1 MMYSRPLPTNPTAT
15 AWRGR
20 RWPIRTLARL
30 GILGLLIAGA
40 CRGDAGDTDGAS
52 AAGWEAV
59 VDTVGDTVTVRT
71 RSGSAWG
78 DTASLLLEIS
88 IGTMEGADEY
98 VIGDPAALAVGPD
111 GVVYVL
117 DVQVPV
123 LRAYAPDGSH
133 LRDVG
138 RSGEGPGEY
147 ASPDGVAVLP
157 DGRVLVRDPPN
168 ARITVFGPDGAHL
181 GEWPLSGGFNTDR
194 RFYVDTAGRA
204 YVTTLLERGMAPWE
218 WEFGLV
224 RYSTDGEIEDT
235 LAAPTWDYEPPRV
248 TASRGTSSSARRVPF
263 TPDAVWSFS
272 PLGYFVAGLSTDY
285 RIDLYRRAAPVLRVE
300 RSAEPV
306 PVNAAEAEERVRRI
320 TEGLRRQYGSWRW
333 NGPDVPGVK
342 PPFRELFVSAEGNLW
357 VVVSREGVPR
367 MTAAEAREEEARSGR
382 IPLRFAEPPAFD
394 VFAPD
399 GTYLGHVTASGELR
413 LQPEPVV
420 IGDRLW
426 AVTRDELDVASVAR
440 FRIRRP

>member
-1 MMYSRPLPTNPTAT
+1 MWSQ
-15 AWRGR
+15 
-20 RWPIRTLARL
+20 ILARAISGPL
-30 GILGLLIAGA
+30 AGERLEVIPITNTTWA
-40 CRGDAGDTDGAS
+40 DWRA
-52 AAGWEAV
+52 
-59 VDTVGDTVTVRT
+59 RNP
-71 RSGSAWG
+71 
-78 DTASLLLEIS
+78 DTAVLSLDTGYRRDYTRDPYHGYENSAELLFPVL
-88 IGTMEGADEY
+88 ANDERLHPKEP
-98 VIGDPAALAVGPD
+98 VIGLEV
-111 GVVYVL
+111 
-117 DVQVPV
+117 
-123 LRAYAPDGSH
+123 
-133 LRDVG
+133 
-138 RSGEGPGEY
+138 
-147 ASPDGVAVLP
+147 
-157 DGRVLVRDPPN
+157 DGRFKAYPFSEL
-168 ARITVFGPDGAHL
+168 AR
-181 GEWPLSGGFNTDR
+181 
-194 RFYVDTAGRA
+194 
-204 YVTTLLERGMAPWE
+204 
-218 WEFGLV
+218 
-224 RYSTDGEIEDT
+224 TDGEIEDT